1 MYKKI
6 AIDTYNGEKLEVEF
20 LANAATPRRYK
31 QIFGDDLLQ
40 KFVDAEKE
48 EDGRTIYDID
58 FLQEL
63 AFVMAMQAKAKSDDK
78 VKLEKL
84 NQNNFMDWLE
94 DFDSMAIEENAVE
107 IMNVY
112 MKNAKTSSDAKK
124 NIEEQSEK

>member
-1 MYKKI
+1 
-6 AIDTYNGEKLEVEF
+6 
-20 LANAATPRRYK
+20 
-31 QIFGDDLLQ
+31 
-40 KFVDAEKE
+40 
-48 EDGRTIYDID
+48 
-58 FLQEL
+58 
-63 AFVMAMQAKAKSDDK
+63 MAMQAKAKSDDK